1 MRFTVQVFGIEVLI
15 TFSILTDKKKR
26 RVVLVKQSSH
36 GVGKGRGLQ
45 WQKKE
50 ICKNVSIKA
59 QQ

>member
-45 WQKKE
+45 
-50 ICKNVSIKA
+50 
-59 QQ
+59 